1 MTTIDPQ
8 PPCDARAEAIRA
20 NLRLALADQV
30 KAWQVP
36 QSTAAA
42 RLGIGRSTLNNILN
56 HDNRRISI
64 ASLITMLLRA
74 GADVS
79 VEVNLTNEWPD
90 AANETQ

>member
-42 RLGIGRSTLNNILN
+42 RLGIGRST
-56 HDNRRISI
+56 HD
-64 ASLITMLLRA
+64 RA
-74 GADVS
+74 R
-79 VEVNLTNEWPD
+79 
-90 AANETQ
+90 

>member
-1 MTTIDPQ
+1 MTTIDLQ

-64 ASLITMLLRA
+64 ASLITMLSRA

-79 VEVNLTNEWPD
+79 VEVALAPAWPE
-90 AANETQ
+90 AQ

>member
-1 MTTIDPQ
+1 MTMIDP
-8 PPCDARAEAIRA
+8 PTPCDARVEAIRA
-20 NLRLALADQV
+20 NLRLALSDQV
-30 KAWQVP
+30 KAWGVP

-79 VEVNLTNEWPD
+79 VEVALAPAWPD
-90 AANETQ
+90 AQ